1 MPPGHVSVATNFFVK
16 LCLHVRDLL
25 LELTTFFLKLIVI
38 IRDREV
44 ILLVLRH
51 QILDV
56 VFKSEVALLCKFKF
70 MFLMITARFGV
81 MKFFHDVFV
90 VLYESV
96 VL

>member
-1 MPPGHVSVATNFFVK
+1 MEDPT
-16 LCLHVRDLL
+16 L
-25 LELTTFFLKLIVI
+25 FLKLIVI
-38 IRDREV
+38 VCERGA
-44 ILLVLRH
+44 ILLVFRH